1 MKSKQKTMGTV
12 VLMLII
18 VFAVAI
24 GFWRI
29 MEDKREQSQEQEFV
43 ESSNNKEVNAVL
55 KKDFDVN
62 YPSTPREVLKNYSRI
77 ISCVYNYD
85 DLSDGELTAL
95 TEQMRKLFDEELL
108 ASNPLDT
115 QLEDLKADIDEY
127 QKANRTISNYVIDKD
142 STIVEK
148 KIKERVCVNVNVSY
162 LLHEGKGYAK
172 TYQQFLLRKNDK
184 NQWKILGWKLNE
196 EENSS
201 KEEE

>member
-1 MKSKQKTMGTV
+1 MKPKQKTMGTI
-12 VLMLII
+12 VLMLVI

-29 MEDKREQSQEQEFV
+29 MEDKREKAQEQEFV
-43 ESSNNKEVNAVL
+43 ESSNKEVNEVL
-55 KKDFDVN
+55 KKDFDTN

-85 DLSDGELTAL
+85 NLSENELVSL

-115 QLEDLKADIDEY
+115 QLEDLKADMDEY
-127 QKANRTISNYVIDKD
+127 HKAKRTITNYVIDKD

-148 KIKERVCVNVNVSY
+148 KVKEKDYVNVKVSY
-162 LLHEGKGYAK
+162 LLHEGNGYAK
-172 TYQQFLLRKNDK
+172 TYQQFLLRKDDK
-184 NQWKILGWKLNE
+184 NQWKILGWKLSE
-196 EENSS
+196 ENNSS

>member
-29 MEDKREQSQEQEFV
+29 MENKREQAQEQEFI
-43 ESSNNKEVNAVL
+43 ESSNEEVNAVL
-55 KKDFDVN
+55 KKDFDEN

-85 DLSDGELTAL
+85 DLSEKELTAL

-115 QLEDLKADIDEY
+115 QLEDLKSDIDEY

-148 KIKERVCVNVNVSY
+148 KVKDRDCVNVNVSY
-162 LLHEGKGYAK
+162 LLHEGSGYTK
-172 TYQQFLLRKNDK
+172 TYEQFLLRKDEK
-184 NQWKILGWKLNE
+184 NHWKILGWKLSGE
-196 EENSS
+196 DNSS

>member
-24 GFWRI
+24 VFWRI
-29 MEDKREQSQEQEFV
+29 MEDKREKAQEQAFI
-43 ESSNNKEVNAVL
+43 ESSNKEVNEVL

-62 YPSTPREVLKNYSRI
+62 YPSTPKEVMKNYSRI

-85 DLSDGELTAL
+85 DLSEQELTAL
-95 TEQMRKLFDEELL
+95 TQQMRKLFDEELL
-108 ASNPLDT
+108 ASNPLDA
-115 QLEDLKADIDEY
+115 QLEDLKADINEY

-142 STIVEK
+142 STIVK
-148 KIKERVCVNVNVSY
+148 KKVKDRDCASVNVSY
-162 LLHEGKGYAK
+162 LLHEGKGYTK
-172 TYQQFLLRKNDK
+172 TYEQFLLRKDNK
-184 NQWKILGWKLNE
+184 NHWKILGWKLNQE
-196 EENSS
+196 DNSS

>member
-29 MEDKREQSQEQEFV
+29 MEDKREKAQEQEFI
-43 ESSNNKEVNAVL
+43 ESSNKEVNEVL

-62 YPSTPREVLKNYSRI
+62 YPSTPREVMKNYSRI
-77 ISCVYNYD
+77 NSCVYNYD
-85 DLSDGELTAL
+85 DLSEKELIAL
-95 TEQMRKLFDEELL
+95 TQQMRKLFDEELL
-108 ASNPLDT
+108 ASNPLDA
-115 QLEDLKADIDEY
+115 QLEDLKADINEY

-142 STIVEK
+142 STIIK
-148 KIKERVCVNVNVSY
+148 KKVKDRDCASVNVSY

-172 TYQQFLLRKNDK
+172 TYEQFLLRKDDK
-184 NQWKILGWKLNE
+184 NHWKILGWKLNQE
-196 EENSS
+196 DNSS

>member
-29 MEDKREQSQEQEFV
+29 MEDKREKAQEQEFI
-43 ESSNNKEVNAVL
+43 ESSNKEVNQVL

-62 YPSTPREVLKNYSRI
+62 YPSTPKEVMKNYSRI

-85 DLSDGELTAL
+85 DLSEQELTAL
-95 TEQMRKLFDEELL
+95 TQQMRKLFDEELL
-108 ASNPLDT
+108 ASNPLDAH
-115 QLEDLKADIDEY
+115 LEDLKADINEY
-127 QKANRTISNYVIDKD
+127 QKVNRTISNYVIDKD

-148 KIKERVCVNVNVSY
+148 KVKDRVCASVNVSY
-162 LLHEGKGYAK
+162 LLHEGKGYTK
-172 TYQQFLLRKNDK
+172 TYEQFLLRKDNK
-184 NQWKILGWKLNE
+184 NHWKILGWKLNQE
-196 EENSS
+196 DNSS